1 MSISTIAIIIAVI
14 TVILFASEKLPLSV
28 VAILSM
34 LAMAFTGCITFTEA
48 FSGFSNTATL
58 MIIGTGIIG
67 EAFFT
72 TGLSEKMGNAFLSM
86 KNVNEKNFIILAV
99 LMSFVLSTFLNAL
112 IVMALFMPIID
123 VIAAQSKGEF
133 TRKNTYLPIG
143 IAAVFGGNLSVV
155 GSTSMLNAS
164 GMLEESYYGKAMS
177 FFEPAKLGL
186 PGVIICLAIFLIF
199 GTKLQKKFFDF
210 EDQTPNEPAA
220 AIVSGTES
228 TSVPAWKRWFVLAV
242 MFLCIVGFV
251 VGLNYG
257 AVALLG
263 GCAVIAAGCINM
275 KQAIRGISWEAVLVV
290 AGTLGFAK
298 GVEYSGAGQK
308 ITDAMLAAFGP
319 LGESPVAMCIAML
332 LIATI
337 LSNFMSNNA
346 TVGICVPIALSLA
359 QTFGV
364 DPVPFVLCCA
374 IGANLSVAT
383 PICTATITMTTA
395 AGYRFKD
402 YARFG
407 GLFNVLAFIATA
419 LVAYFIYF

>member
-1 MSISTIAIIIAVI
+1 MSTSTIAIIIAVI

-34 LAMAFTGCITFTEA
+34 LAMAFTGCISFTEA

-72 TGLSEKMGNAFLSM
+72 TGLSEKMGNAFLGM
-86 KNVNEKNFIILAV
+86 KKVNEKNFIILAV
-99 LMSFVLSTFLNAL
+99 LASFVLSTFLNAL

-123 VIAAQSKGEF
+123 VIASQSKGAF

-164 GMLEESYYGKAMS
+164 AMLEESYYGKAMN

-186 PGVIICLAIFLIF
+186 PGVIVCLLIFILF
-199 GTKLQKKFFDF
+199 GTKLQKKLFDF
-210 EDQTPNEPAA
+210 EDLTPDDTVIVAA
-220 AIVSGTES
+220 GNSSAKQPV
-228 TSVPAWKRWFVLAV
+228 WKRWFVLLT

-251 VGLNYG
+251 AGLNYG

-275 KQAIRGISWEAVLVV
+275 KQAIRGISWESVLVV

-308 ITDAMLAAFGP
+308 ITDAMLSVFGS
-319 LGESPVAMCIAML
+319 LGESPVAMCVAML
-332 LIATI
+332 IIATV

-359 QTFGV
+359 KTFGTS
-364 DPVPFVLCCA
+364 PIPFVLCCA

-407 GLFNVLAFIATA
+407 GIFNLLALIATA
-419 LVAYFIYF
+419 AAACLIYF